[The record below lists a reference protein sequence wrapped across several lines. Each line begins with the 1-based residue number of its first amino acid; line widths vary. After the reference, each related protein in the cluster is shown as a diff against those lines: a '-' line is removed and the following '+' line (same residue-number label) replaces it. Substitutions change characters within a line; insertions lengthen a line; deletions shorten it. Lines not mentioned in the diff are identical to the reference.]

1 MSELPEETVDEL
13 AGQDRA
19 LGSAPVT
26 VDIPVRFRDVDG
38 MGHVNN
44 AVFSTYL
51 ETARIEYWQR
61 LFPGEV
67 ELAKVEMILAR
78 AEIDFRGQIRF
89 PGTVRVSARCPRIGT
104 KSFDL
109 VYRVVCAAGGDLFA
123 EARTVQV
130 AYDYRAGRTVP
141 VSDDLRRRIER
152 LEGGPP

>member
-1 MSELPEETVDEL
+1 MSD
-13 AGQDRA
+13 
-19 LGSAPVT
+19 APVT
-26 VDIPVRFRDVDG
+26 VEIPVRFRDVDG

-51 ETARIEYWQR
+51 ETARIEYWHR

-67 ELAKVEMILAR
+67 DLAQVEMILAR

-89 PGTVRVSARCPRIGT
+89 PGAVRVSARCPRIGT

-109 VYRVVCAAGGDLFA
+109 VYRIVSADGGELFA

-130 AYDYRAGRTVP
+130 AFDYRAGRTVP
-141 VSDDLRRRIER
+141 VSDELRRRIET
-152 LEGGPP
+152 LEGRPL

>member
-1 MSELPEETVDEL
+1 MTELPEETVDEPGGRDG
-13 AGQDRA
+13 AV
-19 LGSAPVT
+19 GSAPVT

-51 ETARIEYWQR
+51 ETARIEYWHR
-61 LFPGEV
+61 LFPD
-67 ELAKVEMILAR
+67 ELDLSQVEMILAR

-109 VYRVVCAAGGDLFA
+109 AYRVGPAAGGELYA

-130 AYDYRAGRTVP
+130 AYDYRTGRTVP
-141 VSDDLRRRIER
+141 VSDELRRRIET
-152 LEGGPP
+152 LEGRSL